1 MKQTNF
7 HSVKLKI
14 KRTALLVVGLTLFQL
29 LAWAGPR
36 SFQQAQAIAERQAAL
51 QGIVMDQQQV
61 SKARKQYQQEGSSS
75 SETATSYYVF
85 DNGADKD
92 SPSFR
97 AMMNC
102 RRLWAIRL
110 MATLRI

>member
-1 MKQTNF
+1 MKQSNF
-7 HSVKLKI
+7 HTAMLKI
-14 KRTALLVVGLTLFQL
+14 KRTALLAVGLTLFQI

-61 SKARKQYQQEGSSS
+61 SKARKQYQLMVAVLQRALPAIMFL
-75 SETATSYYVF
+75 TTVLTR
-85 DNGADKD
+85 D

-97 AMMNC
+97 VMMNC
-102 RRLWAIRL
+102 RRL
-110 MATLRI
+110 

>member
-1 MKQTNF
+1 MKQSIF
-7 HSVKLKI
+7 HSAMLKI
-14 KRTALLVVGLTLFQL
+14 KRTALLAVGLTLFQV

-51 QGIVMDQQQV
+51 QGIVMDQQQESNISRMV
-61 SKARKQYQQEGSSS
+61 AVLQIPLPAIMFLTTEP
-75 SETATSYYVF
+75 T
-85 DNGADKD
+85 KD
-92 SPSFR
+92 SPLFR

>member
-7 HSVKLKI
+7 HSMKLKI
-14 KRTALLVVGLTLFQL
+14 KRTALLAVGLTLFQI

-36 SFQQAQAIAERQAAL
+36 SFQQAQAIAQRQAAL
-51 QGIVMDQQQV
+51 QGIVMDQQQE
-61 SKARKQYQQEGSSS
+61 ARQESNISRKVAVLRRQLPAIMFLTT
-75 SETATSYYVF
+75 EQT
-85 DNGADKD
+85 KD
-92 SPSFR
+92 SPLFR

>member
-1 MKQTNF
+1 MKQTSF

-14 KRTALLVVGLTLFQL
+14 KRTALLVVGLTLFQI

-61 SKARKQYQQEGSSS
+61 RQESNICRMVAVLQRQLPAIMFLTT
-75 SETATSYYVF
+75 EPTR
-85 DNGADKD
+85 D

-97 AMMNC
+97 AMKNC

>member
-1 MKQTNF
+1 MKQSNF
-7 HSVKLKI
+7 HTAMLKI
-14 KRTALLVVGLTLFQL
+14 KRTALLAVGLTLFQV

-61 SKARKQYQQEGSSS
+61 SKARKQYQQ
-75 SETATSYYVF
+75 T
-85 DNGADKD
+85 KD

-97 AMMNC
+97 AMMNF